1 MGTCLFLAHL
11 SVAEVRASAGCL
23 YNLPAKLSKTKNN
36 ISSILSE
43 AAFSKQSCI
52 ELHAK
57 NRRKKAKRGKKKA
70 WLAYLSVLKMRVNL
84 LAFIS

>member
-11 SVAEVRASAGCL
+11 SLAEVRASAGCL

-57 NRRKKAKRGKKKA
+57 NRRKKAKRGKKKGMA
-70 WLAYLSVLKMRVNL
+70 GLFKRIKNACKLAGLY
-84 LAFIS
+84 